1 MKMLPQNQKNSQDE
15 PCQNSQ
21 YSQYSHMMAQEW
33 LALQEQHEHYERGSL
48 LIKLV
53 CIVLVT
59 AGLMLTL
66 NLILAS
72 VVIAILWLQE
82 GIFRTSQARLAERLL
97 ELERSL
103 APEHE
108 DSDGSQ
114 KLPDCQ
120 PFQLHT
126 AWRRSRPGVSGL
138 LREYTRNGLR
148 PTVAF
153 PYCTLLALH
162 AMIYLVW

>member
-1 MKMLPQNQKNSQDE
+1 MLPQNQQNSQDK

-21 YSQYSHMMAQEW
+21 FSHLMAQEW
-33 LALQEQHEHYERGSL
+33 LALQEQHERYESGSL

-72 VVIAILWLQE
+72 VVIAVLWLQE
-82 GIFRTSQARLAERLL
+82 GIFRTSQARLAERLVAL
-97 ELERSL
+97 ECSL
-103 APEHE
+103 APGHAG
-108 DSDGSQ
+108 SDGDQ
-114 KLPDCQ
+114 NVPVYQ

-126 AWRRSRPGVSGL
+126 AWRRTRPGVSGL
-138 LREYTRNGLR
+138 LLEYTRNALR

-153 PYCTLLALH
+153 PYCALLALH
-162 AMIYLVW
+162 GLIYLVW